1 MSTDRG
7 VLTPDEKRCARC
19 QVVKPLDEYYPR
31 RSLDGRPF
39 SYCKVCVTDITSDR
53 HRHRQERLAASG
65 RRMAEELV
73 ASDLAIEYSQLP
85 RAARIRVLELLD
97 TPGRSVQE
105 VAARAGCSTGTV
117 YRHRRDRMI
126 EKFDAK

>member
-1 MSTDRG
+1 MSADRG

-19 QVVKPLDEYYPR
+19 QAVKPVSEYYPR
-31 RSLDGRPF
+31 RTLDGRPF
-39 SYCKVCVTDITSDR
+39 SYCKVCVTSVTSDR
-53 HRHRQERLAASG
+53 HRQRQERLAASG
-65 RRMAEELV
+65 RRLAEELV
-73 ASDLAIEYSQLP
+73 GNDLPIEYAHLP

-117 YRHRRDRMI
+117 YRHRRDHMI
-126 EKFDAK
+126 EKFEAK